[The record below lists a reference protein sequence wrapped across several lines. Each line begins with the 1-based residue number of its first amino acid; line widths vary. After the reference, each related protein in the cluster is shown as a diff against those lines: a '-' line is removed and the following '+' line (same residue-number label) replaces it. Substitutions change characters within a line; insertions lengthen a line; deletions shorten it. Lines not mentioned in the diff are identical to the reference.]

1 MRIFYNTAGTGAIKM
16 NELEVLKNSLNI
28 SVWMLGVTLFLSV
41 STVTFSALN
50 MAFQRSHN
58 RKSVKP
64 FCNIHTSI
72 NGTGINISI
81 MNAGLGP
88 MIVQKIILLK
98 NKDDEVKSG
107 LQFIDILPPE
117 FNYDTVVNKN
127 DSYILPSMGEMKL
140 FQFTADPKKTKNK
153 IELLKNILEGFNLC
167 IVYKDIYDHIREKR
181 ELLKF

>member
-1 MRIFYNTAGTGAIKM
+1 M

-28 SVWMLGVTLFLSV
+28 SIWMLGVTLFLSV

-64 FCNIHTSI
+64 FCNIHKLI
-72 NGTGINISI
+72 NGSGLSISI

-88 MIVQKIILLK
+88 MIIQKIVLLK
-98 NKDDEVKSG
+98 NTNDDVKTGKPISD
-107 LQFIDILPPE
+107 LLPPE
-117 FNYDTVVNKN
+117 LHYDTVVNKN

-140 FQFTADPKKTKNK
+140 VNYTSDLKNK
-153 IELLKNILEGFNLC
+153 KNSIDLLKSTLEDTFLC
-167 IVYKDIYDHIREKR
+167 IVFKDIYDHNYEKR

>member
-1 MRIFYNTAGTGAIKM
+1 M

-28 SVWMLGVTLFLSV
+28 SIWMLGVTLFLSV

-64 FCNIHTSI
+64 FCNIHKFI
-72 NGTGINISI
+72 NETGIGISI

-88 MIVQKIILLK
+88 MIVQKIVLLNSIGDAVK
-98 NKDDEVKSG
+98 NGRLFSG
-107 LQFIDILPPE
+107 LLPQE
-117 FNYDTVVNKN
+117 LHYDTLVNNN
-127 DSYILPSMGEMKL
+127 DSYVLPSMGEMKL
-140 FQFTADPKKTKNK
+140 LQYTADQAETKNAV
-153 IELLKNILEGFNLC
+153 ELLKESLEGKYLC
-167 IVYKDIYDHIREKR
+167 IVFKDIYDHNNEKR